1 MCGRFRQTSSAETI
15 ARAFNL
21 TNVPPQKPQYNIAP
35 TQTIATV
42 VSSSPEGKR
51 EFRELRWGLIP
62 SWAKEQ
68 KIGAKLINARAET
81 VAEKPSFRS
90 AFRKRRCLI
99 IANGFYEW
107 QNQKGE
113 KQPFCIQ
120 RKDEQIFAFAGLWER
135 WQAPEG
141 KSVESCTI
149 ITTEANEIMAPIH
162 KRMPVILNS
171 QDYHLWLD
179 RKITAKEQLQ
189 PLLVPYD
196 SKVMK
201 VYPVSKKVNN
211 PRNSFPFQQIDI

>member
-1 MCGRFRQTSSAETI
+1 MCGRFIQTSSAETI
-15 ARAFNL
+15 ARAFHL
-21 TNVPPQKPQYNIAP
+21 TNVSPQKPKYNIAP
-35 TQTIATV
+35 TQAIATV
-42 VSSSPEGKR
+42 VSSPEGQR

-62 SWAKEQ
+62 SWAKEK

-120 RKDEQIFAFAGLWER
+120 RKDEQIFAFAGLWEG

-141 KSVESCTI
+141 KSIESCTI

-179 RKITAKEQLQ
+179 QKVTAKEKLQ

-196 SKVMK
+196 SEVMK

-211 PRNSFPFQQIDI
+211 PRNSFPF